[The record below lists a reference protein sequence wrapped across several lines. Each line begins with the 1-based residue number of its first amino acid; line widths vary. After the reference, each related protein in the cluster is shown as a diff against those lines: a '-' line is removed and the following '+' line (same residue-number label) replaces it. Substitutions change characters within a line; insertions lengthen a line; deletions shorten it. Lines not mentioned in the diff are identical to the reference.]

1 MTISKFGKMI
11 VIGKQSKDGR
21 QLVYKPNINT
31 AVNGVV
37 EVEKQKYGKKE

>member
-37 EVEKQKYGKKE
+37 EVENKSMVKKE